1 MKKAGYTDNG
11 GIAWIETE
19 DPADLGRYAVV
30 EPTVVPICTEYR
42 YHYDGVRM
50 GRIGHEAVGRVVS
63 VPNGSDLSA
72 GTRVV
77 VMPTWP
83 CGTCPYCK
91 AGFYVHC
98 IRPDYPWEA
107 DDYTSGADTFAEQL
121 IKPDW
126 LLVPIP
132 GDLSDEMASMTL
144 CGLGPTFGAMQT
156 LDVGTDSTVLIMGL
170 GPVGL
175 GGVVNAIDRGARVV
189 AIEPNP
195 YRRELG
201 EALGA
206 EVIASTDDDVV
217 AYIRQETDDLGPDV
231 VLECTGIEAAR
242 KVAIRS
248 VRSMGSVAFV
258 GEGGDLTTHVS
269 DELIRTG
276 KRLLGSWHYNLYD
289 TPQLFD
295 VMRRN
300 PDLVE
305 SMITHRFPLENF
317 VEAWNTQK
325 TGRTGKVLLTR

>member
-1 MKKAGYTDNG
+1 MKKASYTDTG
-11 GIAWIETE
+11 DVAWIDIE

-30 EPTVVPICTEYR
+30 ETTVVPICTEYK
-42 YHYDGVRM
+42 YHFDGVRM
-50 GRIGHEAVGRVVS
+50 DRIGHEAVGRVVS
-63 VPNGSDLSA
+63 VPDGSDLSA

-83 CGTCPYCK
+83 CGRCTYCK
-91 AGFYVHC
+91 AGSYVHC
-98 IRPDYPWEA
+98 ITPDYPWEA

-132 GDLSDEMASMTL
+132 DDMSDEMASMTL

-156 LDVGTDSTVLIMGL
+156 LDVRKDSTVLIMGL

-201 EALGA
+201 ETLGA
-206 EVIASTDDDVV
+206 EVIAFTGDDVV
-217 AYIRQETDDLGPDV
+217 AYIRQETADLGPDV
-231 VLECTGIEAAR
+231 VVECTGIEAAR
-242 KVAIRS
+242 KVAIRT
-248 VRSMGSVAFV
+248 VRPMGSVAFV
-258 GEGGDLTTHVS
+258 GEGGDLTIHVS

-289 TPQLFD
+289 TSKLFH
-295 VMRRN
+295 VVRRN
-300 PDLVE
+300 TDLVE
-305 SMITHRFPLENF
+305 SMITHRFPLERF
-317 VEAWNTQK
+317 RDAWDTQQ